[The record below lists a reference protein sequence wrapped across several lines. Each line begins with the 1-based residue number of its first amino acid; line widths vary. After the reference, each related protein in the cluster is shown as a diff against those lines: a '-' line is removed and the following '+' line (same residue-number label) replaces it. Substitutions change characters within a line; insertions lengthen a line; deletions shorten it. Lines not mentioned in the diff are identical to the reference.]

1 MLISVWINCV
11 TASQGFSLVK
21 FSQMNWSAS
30 LNPIPMA
37 QCGRMNSSLAN
48 FPRICQSLIWR
59 WKVSS
64 AKVVQ
69 FLYKVNLVT
78 QSRTVDAGKLRSQPN
93 LHSTRPQVSSM
104 PLSAPLSNFQ
114 HFPWRHEL
122 LIFSE
127 LIVGRN
133 EVFSWPESCIDQIC
147 EAVSQSFAWGTFVS
161 LPAFIARSK
170 YAEDCRR

>member
-1 MLISVWINCV
+1 MDDVNDGTFLKSWNISWFSNKTFRKYFRLTHLIIRYCCVTGVLISVWINCV

-122 LIFSE
+122 LIYF
-127 LIVGRN
+127 RN
-133 EVFSWPESCIDQIC
+133 
-147 EAVSQSFAWGTFVS
+147 
-161 LPAFIARSK
+161 
-170 YAEDCRR
+170 